1 MPSPPWYWTDDTAMA
16 LSVFEVLSTHD
27 RIDPDALADRFA
39 QRYRRD
45 PMRGYGAT
53 AHEILH
59 AMGLGLHWRRAASQ
73 PFGGQGSMGNGSA
86 MRVAPIGGYFAD
98 DLNQLAHQAR
108 ASAEPTHAHPDA
120 HAGAIAVAFAA
131 ALAWQMGQGMR
142 ERSGEALLHEV
153 VRRTPPGATR
163 TGLERAASI
172 SFRSEPGTAVAELG
186 NGSQVI
192 CSDTVPFALW
202 CAARHLGDFEE
213 ALWTTVSGLGDRDTT
228 CAIAG
233 GVVALSVGAEGIPKA
248 FVDAREPLESTLTS
262 KERNGEWG

>member
-1 MPSPPWYWTDDTAMA
+1 VKAEVTTSRTSALARARIALEGLSNGDAFGERFFGSPLPVERRVRSRTLPSPPWYWT
-16 LSVFEVLSTHD
+16 
-27 RIDPDALADRFA
+27 
-39 QRYRRD
+39 
-45 PMRGYGAT
+45 
-53 AHEILH
+53 
-59 AMGLGLHWRRAASQ
+59 
-73 PFGGQGSMGNGSA
+73 
-86 MRVAPIGGYFAD
+86 
-98 DLNQLAHQAR
+98 LAHQAR

-131 ALAWQMGQGMR
+131 ALAWQMGQGTR

-153 VRRTPPGATR
+153 VRRTPSGATR
-163 TGLERAASI
+163 AGLERAASL
-172 SFRSEPGTAVAELG
+172 SLLSEPGTAVAELG

-202 CAARHLGDFEE
+202 CAARHLDFEE

-248 FVDAREPLESTLTS
+248 FADAREPLASTLTHR
-262 KERNGEWG
+262 EPNAEAG